1 MTARLPRC
9 WMQKAILLCCMTDAA
24 MHSELTVCELCGKAH
39 AAVFVTRKSGGSERR
54 QALCL
59 QCAKKQ
65 KIPSVREYMQ
75 QQNINAAS
83 RMCEQCGKLPATV
96 FAAVSA
102 EGKAPE
108 QQALCA
114 FCARAKNLRPVTE
127 TLEHMG
133 ISDEELRKIHM
144 ELLNRQ
150 QEQPPEGFWQKLRR
164 RFKQS

>member
-24 MHSELTVCELCGKAH
+24 MRSELTVCELCGKAH

-59 QCAKKQ
+59 QCAEKQ

-83 RMCEQCGKLPATV
+83 RMCEQCGEQPATV
-96 FAAVSA
+96 FVT
-102 EGKAPE
+102 
-108 QQALCA
+108 ALKDGENRKKHSLCV
-114 FCARAKNLRPVTE
+114 FCARAQ
-127 TLEHMG
+127 G
-133 ISDEELRKIHM
+133 IQPAADLDLSDAELREIHA
-144 ELLNRQ
+144 EILNGM
-150 QEQPPEGFWQKLRR
+150 QEQPPKGFWQKLRR